1 MGRVCTP
8 FQLTASK
15 PSDDLSEVVPT
26 IDKPLFEAGLQC
38 AKRLCLEYDD
48 ADSVPK
54 LSAHRERLI
63 DVGEELVRL
72 ASQIFPGGLDLRD
85 EEFEAALQKT
95 EAFLAQGRP
104 GVLFHAAFR
113 GAGVEARADIVLV
126 TTPGKVDL
134 FEVKAGTTIKPRHL
148 TDVALQM
155 HAIEASGHE
164 VQSCAIVHLDPR
176 YVHDGSKDYKVQKL
190 FRNVDVTTRARN
202 QLGKMFGRLQSF
214 RSALDDETSMELPTG
229 TWCKRPLP
237 CHFLKRCL
245 KEAPDYPLVELP
257 QLNRVQESR
266 FHEDGIE
273 SIDQLDAASP
283 GLTRLQR
290 RAIQSVHSGEL
301 VVEPFVPREV
311 DELDRPIA
319 FLHIGWHLE
328 VLPTFDGSRPWH
340 KLPFCWSIH
349 WLNADG
355 STTVRSYASRS
366 AEDPR
371 DECLSSLADQLARA
385 ETVIVYSWSFDD
397 RFRALL
403 EDDVPSKS
411 HVRAIS
417 HAPVAFL
424 EQLLMHGVYH
434 PGFRGNFDVWNV
446 HDTLEKVRGDRAPE
460 DLSGWDDGKTL
471 EIRSEDEAQS
481 AMQRILNRRTRQAT
495 RQKLG
500 DQLEAWSR
508 RSSAALV
515 RIVEMLRA
523 TEGETIDPNARRPDE
538 EEGEGDDF
546 GSGTG
551 VETAEGPGTDEEAVA
566 DSGAESETENDK
578 SEE

>member
-1 MGRVCTP
+1 MS
-8 FQLTASK
+8 ASHA
-15 PSDDLSEVVPT
+15 SDDLSEVAPT

-48 ADSVPK
+48 PDAVPK
-54 LSAHRERLI
+54 LSAHRQRLI
-63 DVGEELVRL
+63 EVGEELVRL
-72 ASQIFPGGLDLRD
+72 ASQIFPGGLDLS
-85 EEFEAALQKT
+85 EESFDAALAKT

-113 GAGVEARADIVLV
+113 GAGVEARTDIVLV
-126 TTPGKVDL
+126 TTPGKLDL

-155 HAIEASGHE
+155 HAIEGAGHE
-164 VQSCAIVHLDPR
+164 VQSCAIVHLDPK
-176 YVHDGSKDYKVQKL
+176 YVHDGSKDYQVQKL
-190 FRNVDVTTRARN
+190 FRNVDVTARARN

-214 RSALDDETSMELPTG
+214 RAALDDETSYELPTG

-237 CHFLKRCL
+237 CHFLKECL
-245 KEAPDYPLVELP
+245 EQAPEFPLVELP
-257 QLNRVQESR
+257 QLSRAQEAR
-266 FHEDGIE
+266 LHEDGIE
-273 SIDQLDAASP
+273 SVDQLKPDSA

-290 RAIQSVHSGEL
+290 RAVQSIHEESL

-311 DELDRPIA
+311 SELDAPVA

-349 WLNADG
+349 WLEADG
-355 STTVRSYASRS
+355 SVRVRSYAHRS
-366 AEDPR
+366 ADDPR
-371 DECLSSLADQLARA
+371 DECLTSLADQLAKA

-403 EDDVPSKS
+403 EDDVPSKPQ
-411 HVRAIS
+411 VRAIS

-434 PGFRGNFDVWNV
+434 PEFRGNFDLWNV
-446 HDTLEKVRGDRAPE
+446 HDVLQTVRGERAREELQGWEPE
-460 DLSGWDDGKTL
+460 SEL
-471 EIRSEDEAQS
+471 EIRNEDEAQA
-481 AMQRILNRRTRQAT
+481 AMQRILNRRTRQPT

-508 RSSAALV
+508 RASAALV
-515 RIVEMLRA
+515 RVVDMLRA
-523 TEGETIDPNARRPDE
+523 AEGEAIDP
-538 EEGEGDDF
+538 
-546 GSGTG
+546 
-551 VETAEGPGTDEEAVA
+551 EAVRP
-566 DSGAESETENDK
+566 SED
-578 SEE
+578 